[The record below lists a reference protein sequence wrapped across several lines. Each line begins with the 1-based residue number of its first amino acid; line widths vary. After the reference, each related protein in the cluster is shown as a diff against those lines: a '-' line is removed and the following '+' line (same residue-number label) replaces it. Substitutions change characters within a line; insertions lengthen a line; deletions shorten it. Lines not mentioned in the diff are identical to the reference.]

1 MTITSVVA
9 PQPSVD
15 ALSILTPRVDEF
27 SDGAFAS
34 ELATTTQALQT
45 TPSSRDESARATMRS
60 IDATSRAQREGA
72 AQDRSAASAAAAK
85 ADRADRADRADS
97 ADRADRANR
106 AADDRAATAKAD
118 RDDAAA
124 EDRAEVAKTKG
135 ERTSKSDRSSK
146 SDRAAKT
153 ARAASTKDSDTSGD
167 DASAETVAVTVAVKP
182 VMTSDGEQQSAQGH
196 NEGEAIDVAAAKAT
210 VAAVASSDQTVAAAV
225 ASDLTAAAAEVKA
238 AGVQAAA
245 AEVKAT
251 DVKATDVKATDVK
264 ATDVKGTDLNATDVN
279 ATDVKGTD
287 LNATATETSES
298 APVHVKAEGAETAS
312 QQSVAAP
319 DVLAQQAFTV
329 AQQGSA
335 TANVTAKTAFEG
347 AKPGATSMT
356 VDAST
361 SITATGQSAAPATAM
376 SDTIKAT
383 ATAAPTPVATQLAAH
398 MSNFRGRADGSYET
412 TLTLHPNDLGQV
424 SIRIEVLNGTIALHA
439 IGAHSAAVDA
449 LREAMPQLQQELAD
463 AGLNLIG
470 SQVSQQSGQG
480 QQSADRTPVQET
492 APQINS
498 TLNSSSRSSEQDVSA
513 STGLLGRDGRVDVR
527 V

>member
-15 ALSILTPRVDEF
+15 ALSILTPRVDQF

-264 ATDVKGTDLNATDVN
+264 ATDVKATDVK

-287 LNATATETSES
+287 LNATATETSAS

-335 TANVTAKTAFEG
+335 TANVTAKSAFEG

-513 STGLLGRDGRVDVR
+513 SIGLLGRDGRVDVR

>member
-15 ALSILTPRVDEF
+15 ALSILTPRVDQF

-264 ATDVKGTDLNATDVN
+264 ATDVKATDVK

-335 TANVTAKTAFEG
+335 TANVTAKSAFEG

-513 STGLLGRDGRVDVR
+513 SIGLLGRDGRVDVR

>member
-15 ALSILTPRVDEF
+15 ALSILAPRVDQF

-45 TPSSRDESARATMRS
+45 TTSPREASSRDTSRSVDASARAQR
-60 IDATSRAQREGA
+60 DAAADDRAA
-72 AQDRSAASAAAAK
+72 AAASAAK
-85 ADRADRADRADS
+85 ADR

-124 EDRAEVAKTKG
+124 EDRAEVAKAKG
-135 ERTSKSDRSSK
+135 ERTSKSERSGK
-146 SDRAAKT
+146 SDRAAKA
-153 ARAASTKDSDTSGD
+153 ARTTSTKDADNTND
-167 DASAETVAVTVAVKP
+167 DAAEVSVEAGVTIKP
-182 VMTSDGEQQSAQGH
+182 VTMNLEAEQQNSQAQSDDAAVEATASALATVSTDDQSVVAALVTDL
-196 NEGEAIDVAAAKAT
+196 NAAEAAAKA
-210 VAAVASSDQTVAAAV
+210 VDVKA
-225 ASDLTAAAAEVKA
+225 TAADAKAVDVKA
-238 AGVQAAA
+238 TAADA
-245 AEVKAT
+245 KAVDIKATAVDVKTT
-251 DVKATDVKATDVK
+251 DVKAPDAMAADMKATAVD
-264 ATDVKGTDLNATDVN
+264 T
-279 ATDVKGTD
+279 
-287 LNATATETSES
+287 S
-298 APVHVKAEGAETAS
+298 APVHVKAEAAETSS
-312 QQSVAAP
+312 QQSVATP
-319 DVLAQQAFTV
+319 DALAQQAFTV

-335 TANVTAKTAFEG
+335 TANVAAKAAFEG

-361 SITATGQSAAPATAM
+361 SITASGQSTAPATTM
-376 SDTIKAT
+376 SDTVKAT

-480 QQSADRTPVQET
+480 QQSADRTPAQEA

-498 TLNSSSRSSEQDVSA
+498 TLNSSSRSGEQDVST

>member
-15 ALSILTPRVDEF
+15 ALSILAPRVDQF

-45 TPSSRDESARATMRS
+45 TTSPREASSRD
-60 IDATSRAQREGA
+60 TSRSVDASAHAQRDA
-72 AQDRSAASAAAAK
+72 AADDRAAAAASAAK
-85 ADRADRADRADS
+85 ADR

-124 EDRAEVAKTKG
+124 EDRAEVAKAKG
-135 ERTSKSDRSSK
+135 ERTSKSERSGK
-146 SDRAAKT
+146 SDRAAKA
-153 ARAASTKDSDTSGD
+153 ARTTSTKDADNTND
-167 DASAETVAVTVAVKP
+167 DAAEVSVEAGVTMKP
-182 VMTSDGEQQSAQGH
+182 VTMNLEAEQQNSQAQSDDAAVEATASALATVSTDDQSVVAALVTDL
-196 NEGEAIDVAAAKAT
+196 NAAEAAAKA
-210 VAAVASSDQTVAAAV
+210 VDVKA
-225 ASDLTAAAAEVKA
+225 TAADAKAVDIKATAVDVKT
-238 AGVQAAA
+238 
-245 AEVKAT
+245 T
-251 DVKATDVKATDVK
+251 DVKAPDAMAADMKATAVD
-264 ATDVKGTDLNATDVN
+264 T
-279 ATDVKGTD
+279 
-287 LNATATETSES
+287 S
-298 APVHVKAEGAETAS
+298 APVHVKAEAAETSS
-312 QQSVAAP
+312 QQSVATP
-319 DVLAQQAFTV
+319 DALAQQAFTV

-335 TANVTAKTAFEG
+335 TANVAAKAAFEG

-361 SITATGQSAAPATAM
+361 SITASGQSTAPATTM
-376 SDTIKAT
+376 SDTVKAT

-480 QQSADRTPVQET
+480 QQSADRTPAQEA

-498 TLNSSSRSSEQDVSA
+498 TLNSSSRSGEQDVST

>member
-251 DVKATDVKATDVK
+251 DVKGTDLKATDVK
-264 ATDVKGTDLNATDVN
+264 ATDVK

-335 TANVTAKTAFEG
+335 TANVTAKSAFEG

-513 STGLLGRDGRVDVR
+513 SIGLLGRDGRVDVR

>member
-15 ALSILTPRVDEF
+15 ALSILTPRVDQF

-264 ATDVKGTDLNATDVN
+264 ATDVKGTDLNAT
-279 ATDVKGTD
+279 
-287 LNATATETSES
+287 ATETSES

-335 TANVTAKTAFEG
+335 TANVTAKSAFEG

-513 STGLLGRDGRVDVR
+513 SIGLLGRDGRVDVR

>member
-15 ALSILTPRVDEF
+15 ALSILAPRVDQF

-45 TPSSRDESARATMRS
+45 TTSPREASSRDTSRSVDASARAQR
-60 IDATSRAQREGA
+60 DAAADDRAA
-72 AQDRSAASAAAAK
+72 AAASAAK
-85 ADRADRADRADS
+85 ADR

-124 EDRAEVAKTKG
+124 EDRAEVAKAKG
-135 ERTSKSDRSSK
+135 ERTSKSERSGK
-146 SDRAAKT
+146 SDRAAKA
-153 ARAASTKDSDTSGD
+153 ARTTSTKDADNTND
-167 DASAETVAVTVAVKP
+167 DAAEVSVEAGVTMKP
-182 VMTSDGEQQSAQGH
+182 VTMNLEAEQQNSQAQSDDAAVEATASALATVSTDDQSVVAALVTDL
-196 NEGEAIDVAAAKAT
+196 NAAEAAAKA
-210 VAAVASSDQTVAAAV
+210 VDVKA
-225 ASDLTAAAAEVKA
+225 TAADAKAVDIKATAVDVKT
-238 AGVQAAA
+238 
-245 AEVKAT
+245 T
-251 DVKATDVKATDVK
+251 DVKAPDAMAADMKATAVD
-264 ATDVKGTDLNATDVN
+264 T
-279 ATDVKGTD
+279 
-287 LNATATETSES
+287 S
-298 APVHVKAEGAETAS
+298 APVHVKAEAAETSS
-312 QQSVAAP
+312 QQSVATP
-319 DVLAQQAFTV
+319 DALAQQAFTV

-335 TANVTAKTAFEG
+335 TANVAAKAAFEG

-361 SITATGQSAAPATAM
+361 SITASGQSTAPATTM
-376 SDTIKAT
+376 SDTVKAT

-480 QQSADRTPVQET
+480 QQSADRTPAQEA

-498 TLNSSSRSSEQDVSA
+498 TLNSSSRSGEQDVST

>member
-264 ATDVKGTDLNATDVN
+264 ATDVK

-335 TANVTAKTAFEG
+335 TANVTAKSAFEG

-513 STGLLGRDGRVDVR
+513 SIGLLGRDGRVDVR

>member
-1 MTITSVVA
+1 MTITSVVT
-9 PQPSVD
+9 PQQSLD
-15 ALSILTPRVDEF
+15 ALSILTPRVDQF

-34 ELATTTQALQT
+34 ELATTTKALQT
-45 TPSSRDESARATMRS
+45 ASSPRE
-60 IDATSRAQREGA
+60 ATSRATSRSVDASARAQRDA
-72 AQDRSAASAAAAK
+72 AADDRSAATAASAK
-85 ADRADRADRADS
+85 ADR

-118 RDDAAA
+118 RDEAAA

-135 ERTSKSDRSSK
+135 ERTNKPDRSAK

-153 ARAASTKDSDTSGD
+153 ARTTSTKDADAAGD
-167 DASAETVAVTVAVKP
+167 DAAAAAVNVETGVAAKP
-182 VMTSDGEQQSAQGH
+182 VVMNLDAEQEGAQGQ
-196 NEGEAIDVAAAKAT
+196 NEGEAIDVAVAKAT
-210 VAAVASSDQTVAAAV
+210 GATVASNDQTVAAAV
-225 ASDLTAAAAEVKA
+225 ASDLTAAATEVNATA
-238 AGVQAAA
+238 ADVNATVADVNATVADVNATAAD
-245 AEVKAT
+245 VNAT
-251 DVKATDVKATDVK
+251 VADVKATAADT
-264 ATDVKGTDLNATDVN
+264 
-279 ATDVKGTD
+279 
-287 LNATATETSES
+287 TAT
-298 APVHVKAEGAETAS
+298 APVHVKAEAAETSS
-312 QQSVAAP
+312 QQSTPTP
-319 DVLAQQAFTV
+319 DTVAQQAFTV
-329 AQQGSA
+329 AQQGSSP
-335 TANVTAKTAFEG
+335 ANVAAKTAFEG

>member
-1 MTITSVVA
+1 MTITSVVT
-9 PQPSVD
+9 PQQSLD
-15 ALSILTPRVDEF
+15 ALSILTPRVDQF

-34 ELATTTQALQT
+34 ELATTTKALQT
-45 TPSSRDESARATMRS
+45 ASSPRE
-60 IDATSRAQREGA
+60 ATSRATSRSVDASARAQRDA
-72 AQDRSAASAAAAK
+72 AADDRSAATAASAK
-85 ADRADRADRADS
+85 ADR

-118 RDDAAA
+118 RDEAAA

-135 ERTSKSDRSSK
+135 ERTNKPDRSAK

-153 ARAASTKDSDTSGD
+153 ARTTSTKDADAAGD
-167 DASAETVAVTVAVKP
+167 DAAAAAVNVETGVAAKP
-182 VMTSDGEQQSAQGH
+182 VVMNLDAEQEGAQGQ
-196 NEGEAIDVAAAKAT
+196 NEGEAIDVAVAKAT
-210 VAAVASSDQTVAAAV
+210 GATVASNDQTVAAAV
-225 ASDLTAAAAEVKA
+225 ASDLTAAATEVNATA
-238 AGVQAAA
+238 ADVNATVADVNATAAD
-245 AEVKAT
+245 VNAT
-251 DVKATDVKATDVK
+251 VADVKATAADT
-264 ATDVKGTDLNATDVN
+264 
-279 ATDVKGTD
+279 
-287 LNATATETSES
+287 TAT
-298 APVHVKAEGAETAS
+298 APVHVKAEAAETSS
-312 QQSVAAP
+312 QQSTPTP
-319 DVLAQQAFTV
+319 DTVAQQAFTV
-329 AQQGSA
+329 AQQGSSP
-335 TANVTAKTAFEG
+335 ANVAAKTAFEG

>member
-15 ALSILTPRVDEF
+15 ALSILTPRVDQF

-251 DVKATDVKATDVK
+251 DVKGTDLKATDVK
-264 ATDVKGTDLNATDVN
+264 ATDVK

-335 TANVTAKTAFEG
+335 TANVTAKSAFEG

-513 STGLLGRDGRVDVR
+513 SIGLLGRDGRVDVR

>member
-15 ALSILTPRVDEF
+15 ALSILAPRVDQF

-45 TPSSRDESARATMRS
+45 TTSPREASSRDTSRSVDASARAQR
-60 IDATSRAQREGA
+60 DAAADDRAA
-72 AQDRSAASAAAAK
+72 AAASAAK
-85 ADRADRADRADS
+85 ADR

-124 EDRAEVAKTKG
+124 EDRAEVAKAKG
-135 ERTSKSDRSSK
+135 ERTSKSERSGK
-146 SDRAAKT
+146 SDRAAKA
-153 ARAASTKDSDTSGD
+153 ARTTSTKDADNTND
-167 DASAETVAVTVAVKP
+167 DAAEVSVEAGVTIKP
-182 VMTSDGEQQSAQGH
+182 VTMNLEAEQQNSQAQSDDAAVEATASALATVSTDDQSVVAALVTDL
-196 NEGEAIDVAAAKAT
+196 NAAEAAAKA
-210 VAAVASSDQTVAAAV
+210 VDVKA
-225 ASDLTAAAAEVKA
+225 TAADAKAVDIKATAVDVKT
-238 AGVQAAA
+238 
-245 AEVKAT
+245 T
-251 DVKATDVKATDVK
+251 DVKAPDAMAADMKATAVD
-264 ATDVKGTDLNATDVN
+264 T
-279 ATDVKGTD
+279 
-287 LNATATETSES
+287 S
-298 APVHVKAEGAETAS
+298 APVHVKAEAAETSS
-312 QQSVAAP
+312 QQSVATP
-319 DVLAQQAFTV
+319 DALAQQAFTV

-335 TANVTAKTAFEG
+335 TANVAAKAAFEG

-361 SITATGQSAAPATAM
+361 SITASGQSTAPATTM
-376 SDTIKAT
+376 SDTVKAT

-480 QQSADRTPVQET
+480 QQSADRTPAQEA

-498 TLNSSSRSSEQDVSA
+498 TLNSSSRSGEQDVST